1 MLSSPGS
8 VLEMS
13 NISLQK
19 KFLLFPF
26 CRGGQTAPLQWSWP
40 GLSVTVCKAGR
51 IGVSVGLGWL
61 PHSSGVEKASLIHMH
76 SLHLNLNCMSEWVW
90 KVKSWGSSDMSDAIA
105 VCSLQIQTRSLCPNV
120 TSRETS
126 PGLGI
131 YLGNCSSARGL
142 QVRLSS
148 NLSLCPKTVQLQSN
162 TEPFVQSFSLEW
174 AFKAVENPSMRVF
187 FRKQTILTAPVP
199 TLLLELILTCKWSPF
214 LDGCWHTTK
223 AFPLLCHE

>member
-1 MLSSPGS
+1 M
-8 VLEMS
+8 
-13 NISLQK
+13 Q
-19 KFLLFPF
+19 
-26 CRGGQTAPLQWSWP
+26 QWSWP

-51 IGVSVGLGWL
+51 IGVSVSLGWL

-105 VCSLQIQTRSLCPNV
+105 VCSIQIQTRLLCLNV

-131 YLGNCSSARGL
+131 ILAIAPMPE
-142 QVRLSS
+142 VS
-148 NLSLCPKTVQLQSN
+148 NWDWAQILVCVQLQSS

-174 AFKAVENPSMRVF
+174 AFKVVENPSMRVF

-214 LDGCWHTTK
+214 LDGC
-223 AFPLLCHE
+223 

>member
-13 NISLQK
+13 NISLYK

-105 VCSLQIQTRSLCPNV
+105 VCSIQIQTRLLCLNV
-120 TSRETS
+120 PSRETS

-131 YLGNCSSARGL
+131 ILAIAPMPEVSNWDWAQIWVCV
-142 QVRLSS
+142 QRLSS
-148 NLSLCPKTVQLQSN
+148 SNPIQNLSY
-162 TEPFVQSFSLEW
+162 
-174 AFKAVENPSMRVF
+174 KASAWSE
-187 FRKQTILTAPVP
+187 
-199 TLLLELILTCKWSPF
+199 LL
-214 LDGCWHTTK
+214 
-223 AFPLLCHE
+223 

>member
-1 MLSSPGS
+1 MLSSLGS

-13 NISLQK
+13 YISLQK
-19 KFLLFPF
+19 KFLLLPF
-26 CRGGQTAPLQWSWP
+26 CRGGQTAPLRSQCSWP

-51 IGVSVGLGWL
+51 IGVAVGLGWL

-105 VCSLQIQTRSLCPNV
+105 VCSIQIQTRLFCLNV

-131 YLGNCSSARGL
+131 ILTIAPMPEVCNWDWAQIWVC
-142 QVRLSS
+142 
-148 NLSLCPKTVQLQSN
+148 VQL
-162 TEPFVQSFSLEW
+162 
-174 AFKAVENPSMRVF
+174 
-187 FRKQTILTAPVP
+187 
-199 TLLLELILTCKWSPF
+199 
-214 LDGCWHTTK
+214 
-223 AFPLLCHE
+223 

>member
-1 MLSSPGS
+1 MLSSLGS
-8 VLEMS
+8 VLKMS

-19 KFLLFPF
+19 FLLLPF

-105 VCSLQIQTRSLCPNV
+105 VCSIQIQITLPQCHLQGNSRS
-120 TSRETS
+120 
-126 PGLGI
+126 GH

-142 QVRLSS
+142 QLRLSP
-148 NLSLCPKTVQLQSN
+148 NLSLYPKTTQLRSSP
-162 TEPFVQSFSLEW
+162 ESFVQSFSLEW
-174 AFKAVENPSMRVF
+174 AFKVVENPWMRVF